1 MSRSRRVLGI
11 GRMTYPDFH
20 LLQAKESQFQPQ
32 FLGVYYGGKI
42 KVAKIYYIDIFVYIY
57 KILIFMKMQDA
68 EKTWELIRGQA
79 GQSTVL
85 RTSGFNINEQ
95 ISSGYRDANSTTVE
109 QEDRV
114 VLRDLQEQI
123 EGEAHFVFSGQI
135 VRGDMFFANPS
146 LKKAQLRVPQLLQ
159 LSQEKQYDHAA

>member
-57 KILIFMKMQDA
+57 KILIFMNLQN
-68 EKTWELIRGQA
+68 GA
-79 GQSTVL
+79 GS
-85 RTSGFNINEQ
+85 
-95 ISSGYRDANSTTVE
+95 
-109 QEDRV
+109 
-114 VLRDLQEQI
+114 
-123 EGEAHFVFSGQI
+123 
-135 VRGDMFFANPS
+135 MPS
-146 LKKAQLRVPQLLQ
+146 F
-159 LSQEKQYDHAA
+159 

>member
-1 MSRSRRVLGI
+1 
-11 GRMTYPDFH
+11 MTYPDFH

-85 RTSGFNINEQ
+85 RTTGYTVNEK
-95 ISSGYRDANSTTVE
+95 ISPDYRDAMNTTVE

-123 EGEAHFVFSGQI
+123 EGEAHFVFSGQV

-159 LSQEKQYDHAA
+159 LTQERQDDAA

>member
-57 KILIFMKMQDA
+57 KILIFMKFF
-68 EKTWELIRGQA
+68 
-79 GQSTVL
+79 V
-85 RTSGFNINEQ
+85 SGVGKSFGIKPTL
-95 ISSGYRDANSTTVE
+95 S
-109 QEDRV
+109 
-114 VLRDLQEQI
+114 
-123 EGEAHFVFSGQI
+123 FS
-135 VRGDMFFANPS
+135 DS
-146 LKKAQLRVPQLLQ
+146 LK
-159 LSQEKQYDHAA
+159 

>member
-68 EKTWELIRGQA
+68 EKTWELLRGQA

-85 RTSGFNINEQ
+85 RTTGYSIDEK
-95 ISSGYRDANSTTVE
+95 ISPEYRDANATTVE
-109 QEDRV
+109 MEDRV

-123 EGEAHFVFSGQI
+123 EGEAHFIFNGQI
-135 VRGDMFFANPS
+135 VRGDMFFANPP
-146 LKKAQLRVPQLLQ
+146 LKNAQLRIPQLLQ
-159 LSQEKQYDHAA
+159 ISQEASHASAL